1 MDSNYPLTNGINVKM
16 AIMLAWSVVDKVFE
30 PLSSQTKDYEI
41 GICTLLKI
49 YGKEVAGQWFSMCF
63 PFASTDKINWIA
75 DESGIKKD
83 LNHKLTQIGK

>member
-1 MDSNYPLTNGINVKM
+1 
-16 AIMLAWSVVDKVFE
+16 
-30 PLSSQTKDYEI
+30 
-41 GICTLLKI
+41 
-49 YGKEVAGQWFSMCF
+49 VAGQWFSMCF